1 MSELILHCATL
12 CPFPF
17 NKDLGTPRLERITL
31 IDFGII
37 NSCNIYETKEQ
48 IKLRK

>member
-1 MSELILHCATL
+1 MSELILYCAT
-12 CPFPF
+12 FPF